1 MFASQVASIQTTH
14 YFFAVYGGYSPQEE
28 EESGIRDSGSHHSP
42 VRRLAA
48 MLSSFLPRRQSSPLH
63 ELSRPR
69 HVKSRLQPRLRTAE
83 GCEHLSSS

>member
-1 MFASQVASIQTTH
+1 MFASQVANIQATH
-14 YFFAVYGGYSPQEE
+14 YFFAVYGGYSPQE

-69 HVKSRLQPRLRTAE
+69 HVKSRLQRRLRNAE
-83 GCEHLSSS
+83 GGEHLSSS